1 MAISRQFGRWG
12 AAEAFIHGRGR
23 ANLPKWGVGNRPEL
37 MYEPRRRRF
46 SSVGRAQ
53 LS

>member
-1 MAISRQFGRWG
+1 MGAVHQGRRRAILLKR
-12 AAEAFIHGRGR
+12 
-23 ANLPKWGVGNRPEL
+23 GVGNQPEL